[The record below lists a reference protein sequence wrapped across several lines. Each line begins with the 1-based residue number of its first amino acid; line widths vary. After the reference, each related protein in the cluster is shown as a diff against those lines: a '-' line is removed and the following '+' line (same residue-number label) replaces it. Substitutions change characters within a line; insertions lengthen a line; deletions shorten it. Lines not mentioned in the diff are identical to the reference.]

1 MFDFTKLSNA
11 VIEGD
16 NEQVQVYVK
25 EAIDA
30 KVDPL
35 TIINEGLIGGM
46 NVVGQR
52 FKVNDMFVPEVLMS
66 ARSMNAGIELVKPFL
81 AGGEMSNKGTVI
93 IGTVKGDLHDIGKSL
108 VGMMLECSGFKVID
122 LGVDISPEEF
132 MAAIK
137 ENDGK
142 ILALSALLTTTMLSM
157 KSTIDVCVEQGMRD
171 KVKVI
176 IGGAP
181 ISQEFSDQIGADG
194 YAGDAAA
201 AVELVTKLLKDNEMV
216 AR

>member
-1 MFDFTKLSNA
+1 MYDFSELSNY

-16 NEQVQVYVK
+16 EDQVQVFTK
-25 EAIDA
+25 KAIEA

-35 TIINEGLIGGM
+35 AIINEGLIGGM
-46 NVVGQR
+46 NVVGVR
-52 FKVNDMFVPEVLMS
+52 FKANDMYVPEVLMS
-66 ARSMNAGIELVKPFL
+66 ARAMNAGVDLVKPLL
-81 AGGEMSNKGTVI
+81 AGGEMTNKGTVV

-108 VGMMLECSGFKVID
+108 VGMMLECSGYKVID

-132 MAAIK
+132 MTAIK
-137 ENDGK
+137 ENNGK
-142 ILALSALLTTTMLSM
+142 VLALSALLTTTMLAM
-157 KSTIDVCVEQGMRD
+157 KTTIDEFSEKGMRKD
-171 KVKVI
+171 VKVI

-201 AVELVTKLLKDNEMV
+201 AVDLVTKLLQ
-216 AR
+216 

>member
-1 MFDFTKLSNA
+1 MFDFTGLSNA

-16 NEQVQVYVK
+16 NEQVQVLVK
-25 EAIDA
+25 EAISA
-30 KVDPL
+30 NVEPL
-35 TIINEGLIGGM
+35 TIINQGLIGGM

-66 ARSMNAGIELVKPFL
+66 ARSMNAGIELVKPLL
-81 AGGEMSNKGTVI
+81 AAGEMTNKGTVI

-108 VGMMLECSGFKVID
+108 VAMMLECSGYKVID

-132 MAAIK
+132 MSAIK

-142 ILALSALLTTTMLSM
+142 ILALSALLTTTMLAM
-157 KSTIDVCVEQGMRD
+157 KSTIEECVAQGMRND
-171 KVKVI
+171 VKVI

-201 AVELVTKLLKDNEMV
+201 AVELVAKLLQDVSMV

>member
-1 MFDFTKLSNA
+1 MFDFTGLSNA

-16 NEQVQVYVK
+16 NDQVLAKVK
-25 EAIDA
+25 EAISA
-30 KVDPL
+30 NVDPL
-35 TIINEGLIGGM
+35 AIINQGLIGGM

-66 ARSMNAGIELVKPFL
+66 ARSMNAGIELVKPLL
-81 AGGEMSNKGTVI
+81 AGGEMTNRGTVI

-132 MAAIK
+132 IAAIK

-157 KSTIDVCVEQGMRD
+157 KSTIEECVEQGMRND
-171 KVKVI
+171 IKVI

-201 AVELVTKLLKDNEMV
+201 AVELVAKLLQ
-216 AR
+216 

>member
-1 MFDFTKLSNA
+1 MFDLTSLGNS

-16 NEQVQVYVK
+16 DEQVRVLTNQ
-25 EAIDA
+25 AISA
-30 KVDPL
+30 NIEPL
-35 TIINEGLIGGM
+35 VIINEGLIGGM

-66 ARSMNAGIELVKPFL
+66 ARAMNAGIELVKPLL
-81 AGGEMSNKGTVI
+81 AGGEMTNKGTVV

-108 VGMMLECSGFKVID
+108 VGMMLECSGYKVID

-132 MAAIK
+132 IAAIK

-142 ILALSALLTTTMLSM
+142 ILALSALLTTTMLAM
-157 KSTIDVCVEQGMRD
+157 KSTIDECLEQGIRD
-171 KVKVI
+171 KVKVV

-201 AVELVTKLLKDNEMV
+201 AVELVAKLLLDATMV

>member
-1 MFDFTKLSNA
+1 MFDLTSLGKA

-16 NEQVQVYVK
+16 NEQVMALTQQ
-25 EAIDA
+25 AIND

-35 TIINEGLIGGM
+35 VIINEGLIGGM

-66 ARSMNAGIELVKPFL
+66 ARAMNAGIELVKPQL
-81 AGGEMSNKGTVI
+81 AGGEMTNKGVVV

-122 LGVDISPEEF
+122 LGVDITPEDF
-132 MAAIK
+132 LAAIK

-142 ILALSALLTTTMLSM
+142 VLALSALLTTTMLSM
-157 KSTIDVCVEQGMRD
+157 KSTIDVFAEAGMRNN
-171 KVKVI
+171 VKVI

-181 ISQEFSDQIGADG
+181 ITQDFADQIGADG

-201 AVELVTKLLKDNEMV
+201 AVELVTKLLN
-216 AR
+216 

>member
-1 MFDFTKLSNA
+1 MFDLTSLGKA

-16 NEQVQVYVK
+16 NEQVKNLTGQ
-25 EAIDA
+25 AINA
-30 KVDPL
+30 KIDPL
-35 TIINEGLIGGM
+35 VIINEGLIGGM
-46 NVVGQR
+46 NIVGQR

-66 ARSMNAGIELVKPFL
+66 ARAMNAGIDLVKPQL
-81 AGGEMSNKGTVI
+81 AGGEMTNKGTVV

-122 LGVDISPEEF
+122 LGVDITPEDF
-132 MAAIK
+132 LAAIK
-137 ENDGK
+137 ENNGK

-157 KSTIDVCVEQGMRD
+157 KSTIDVFAEAGVRNN
-171 KVKVI
+171 VKVI

-181 ISQEFSDQIGADG
+181 ITQEFADQIGADG

-201 AVELVTKLLKDNEMV
+201 AVELVTKLLN
-216 AR
+216 

>member
-1 MFDFTKLSNA
+1 MFDFTGLSNA

-16 NEQVQVYVK
+16 NDQVLAKVK
-25 EAIDA
+25 EAISA
-30 KVDPL
+30 NVDPL
-35 TIINEGLIGGM
+35 AIINQGLIGGM

-66 ARSMNAGIELVKPFL
+66 ARSMNAGIELVKPLL
-81 AGGEMSNKGTVI
+81 AGGEMTNRGTVI

-132 MAAIK
+132 IAALK
-137 ENDGK
+137 ENNGK
-142 ILALSALLTTTMLSM
+142 VLALSALLTTTMLSM
-157 KSTIDVCVEQGMRD
+157 KSTIEECAAQGMRND
-171 KVKVI
+171 IKVI

-201 AVELVTKLLKDNEMV
+201 AVELVAKLLQ
-216 AR
+216 

>member
-1 MFDFTKLSNA
+1 MFDFSGLSNA

-16 NEQVQVYVK
+16 SDQVQAKVN
-25 EAIDA
+25 EAISA

-35 TIINEGLIGGM
+35 VIINQGLIGGM

-66 ARSMNAGIELVKPFL
+66 ARAMNDGIELVKPLL
-81 AGGEMSNKGTVI
+81 AGGEMTNRGTVI

-108 VGMMLECSGFKVID
+108 VGMMLECSGFKVVD

-132 MAAIK
+132 IKAIK

-142 ILALSALLTTTMLSM
+142 VLALSALLTTTMLSM
-157 KSTIDVCVEQGMRD
+157 KSTIDECVAQGMRNE
-171 KVKVI
+171 VKVI

-201 AVELVTKLLKDNEMV
+201 AVELVAKLL
-216 AR
+216 AS

>member
-1 MFDFTKLSNA
+1 MFDFTGLSNA

-16 NEQVQVYVK
+16 NDQVLAKVK
-25 EAIDA
+25 EAISA
-30 KVDPL
+30 NVDPL
-35 TIINEGLIGGM
+35 AIINQGLIGGM

-66 ARSMNAGIELVKPFL
+66 ARSMNAGIELVKPLL
-81 AGGEMSNKGTVI
+81 AGGEMTNRGTVI

-132 MAAIK
+132 IAAIK
-137 ENDGK
+137 ENNGK
-142 ILALSALLTTTMLSM
+142 VLALSALLTTTMLSM
-157 KSTIDVCVEQGMRD
+157 KSTIEECAAQGMRND
-171 KVKVI
+171 IKVI

-201 AVELVTKLLKDNEMV
+201 AVELVAKLLQ
-216 AR
+216 

>member
-1 MFDFTKLSNA
+1 MFDFTELSNA

-16 NEQVQVYVK
+16 NARVQGKVN
-25 EAIDA
+25 EAINA

-35 TIINEGLIGGM
+35 EIINQGLIGGM

-66 ARSMNAGIELVKPFL
+66 ARAMNMGIDLVKPLL
-81 AGGEMSNKGTVI
+81 AGGEMTNKGTVI

-108 VGMMLECSGFKVID
+108 VGMMLECSGFKVVD

-132 MAAIK
+132 VAAAK
-137 ENDGK
+137 ENKGQV
-142 ILALSALLTTTMLSM
+142 LALSALLTTTMLSM
-157 KSTIDVCVEQGMRD
+157 KSTVDVCVEEGIRKD
-171 KVKVI
+171 VRI
-176 IGGAP
+176 IVGGAP
-181 ISQEFSDQIGADG
+181 ITQEFADQIGADG
-194 YAGDAAA
+194 YAGDAAG
-201 AVELVTKLLKDNEMV
+201 AVELVSKLVTEMA

>member
-1 MFDFTKLSNA
+1 MFDFSGLSNA

-16 NEQVQVYVK
+16 SDQVQAKVNA
-25 EAIDA
+25 AINA

-35 TIINEGLIGGM
+35 AIINQGLIGGM

-66 ARSMNAGIELVKPFL
+66 ARAMNDGIELVKPLL
-81 AGGEMSNKGTVI
+81 AGGEMTNRGTVI

-108 VGMMLECSGFKVID
+108 VGMMLECSGFKVVD

-132 MAAIK
+132 IKAIK

-142 ILALSALLTTTMLSM
+142 VLALSALLTTTMLSM
-157 KSTIDVCVEQGMRD
+157 KSTIDECVAQGMRND
-171 KVKVI
+171 VKVI

-201 AVELVTKLLKDNEMV
+201 AVELVAKLL
-216 AR
+216 AS

>member
-1 MFDFTKLSNA
+1 MYNYTELSNA

-16 NEQVQVYVK
+16 RDEVQVLTNK
-25 EAIDA
+25 AIEA

-35 TIINEGLIGGM
+35 EIINEGLIGGM

-66 ARSMNAGIELVKPFL
+66 ARAMNAGVDLIKPLL
-81 AGGEMSNKGTVI
+81 AGGEMTNRGTVV

-108 VGMMLECSGFKVID
+108 VGMMLECSGYKVID

-132 MAAIK
+132 MTAIK

-142 ILALSALLTTTMLSM
+142 ILALSALLTTTMLAM
-157 KSTIDVCVEQGMRD
+157 KTTIDELTEKGMRKD
-171 KVKVI
+171 VKI
-176 IGGAP
+176 MIGGAP
-181 ISQEFSDQIGADG
+181 ISQEFSEQIGADG

-201 AVELVTKLLKDNEMV
+201 AVDLVGRLL
-216 AR
+216 A

>member
-1 MFDFTKLSNA
+1 MYDYKELSNA

-16 NEQVQVYVK
+16 RDEVQVLTK
-25 EAIDA
+25 KAIEA

-35 TIINEGLIGGM
+35 EIINEGLIGGM

-66 ARSMNAGIELVKPFL
+66 ARAMNAGVDLIKPLL
-81 AGGEMSNKGTVI
+81 AGGKMTNKGTVV

-108 VGMMLECSGFKVID
+108 VGMMLECSGYKVVD
-122 LGVDISPEEF
+122 LGVDISPEEY
-132 MAAIK
+132 MTAIK

-142 ILALSALLTTTMLSM
+142 VLALSALLTTTMLAM
-157 KSTIDVCVEQGMRD
+157 KTTIDALIEKGMRKD
-171 KVKVI
+171 VKVM

-201 AVELVTKLLKDNEMV
+201 AVDLVGRLL
-216 AR
+216 A

>member
-1 MFDFTKLSNA
+1 MFDFTRLSNA

-16 NEQVQVYVK
+16 NEQVEVLTK
-25 EAIDA
+25 EAISA

-35 TIINEGLIGGM
+35 EIINEGLIGGM

-66 ARSMNAGIELVKPFL
+66 ARSMNAGIELVKPLL
-81 AGGEMSNKGTVI
+81 AGGEMTNKGTVI

-108 VGMMLECSGFKVID
+108 VGMMLECSGYKVID

-132 MAAIK
+132 MTAIK
-137 ENDGK
+137 DNNGE

-157 KSTIDVCVEQGMRD
+157 KSTIDECVAQGMRNN
-171 KVKVI
+171 VKVI

-201 AVELVTKLLKDNEMV
+201 AVELVAKLLQDVSMV

>member
-1 MFDFTKLSNA
+1 MFDFSGLSNA

-16 NEQVQVYVK
+16 SDQVQTKVN
-25 EAIDA
+25 EAISA
-30 KVDPL
+30 RVDPL
-35 TIINEGLIGGM
+35 VIINQGLIGGM

-66 ARSMNAGIELVKPFL
+66 ARAMNDGIELVKPLL
-81 AGGEMSNKGTVI
+81 AGGEMTNRGTVI

-108 VGMMLECSGFKVID
+108 VGMMLECSGFKVVD

-132 MAAIK
+132 IQAIK

-142 ILALSALLTTTMLSM
+142 VLALSALLTTTMLSM
-157 KSTIDVCVEQGMRD
+157 KSTIEECVAQGMRND
-171 KVKVI
+171 IKVI

-201 AVELVTKLLKDNEMV
+201 AVELVAKLL
-216 AR
+216 AS

>member
-1 MFDFTKLSNA
+1 MFDFTGLSNA

-16 NEQVQVYVK
+16 NDQVQAKVK
-25 EAIDA
+25 EAISA
-30 KVDPL
+30 NVDPL
-35 TIINEGLIGGM
+35 AIINQGLIGGM

-66 ARSMNAGIELVKPFL
+66 ARSMNAGIELVKPLL
-81 AGGEMSNKGTVI
+81 AGGEMTNRGTVI

-132 MAAIK
+132 IAAIK

-157 KSTIDVCVEQGMRD
+157 KSTIEECVEQGMRND
-171 KVKVI
+171 IKVI

-201 AVELVTKLLKDNEMV
+201 AVELVAKLLQ
-216 AR
+216 

>member
-1 MFDFTKLSNA
+1 MFDFTGLSNA

-16 NEQVQVYVK
+16 NDQVQAKVN
-25 EAIDA
+25 EAISA
-30 KVDPL
+30 NVDPL
-35 TIINEGLIGGM
+35 AIINQGLIGGM

-66 ARSMNAGIELVKPFL
+66 ARSMNAGIELVKPLL
-81 AGGEMSNKGTVI
+81 AGGEMTNRGTVI

-122 LGVDISPEEF
+122 LGVDVSPEEF
-132 MAAIK
+132 IAAIK

-157 KSTIDVCVEQGMRD
+157 KSTIEECVEQGMRND
-171 KVKVI
+171 IKVI

-201 AVELVTKLLKDNEMV
+201 AVELVANLLQ
-216 AR
+216 

>member
-1 MFDFTKLSNA
+1 MYNYTELSNA

-16 NEQVQVYVK
+16 RDEVQVLTNK
-25 EAIDA
+25 AIEA

-35 TIINEGLIGGM
+35 EIINEGLIGGM

-66 ARSMNAGIELVKPFL
+66 ARAMNAGVDLIKPLL
-81 AGGEMSNKGTVI
+81 AGGEMTNRGTVV

-108 VGMMLECSGFKVID
+108 VGMMLECSGYKVVD
-122 LGVDISPEEF
+122 LGVDISPEEY
-132 MAAIK
+132 MTAIK

-142 ILALSALLTTTMLSM
+142 VLALSALLTTTMLAM
-157 KSTIDVCVEQGMRD
+157 KTTIDALIEEGMRKD
-171 KVKVI
+171 VKVM

-181 ISQEFSDQIGADG
+181 ISQEFADQIGADG

-201 AVELVTKLLKDNEMV
+201 AVDLVGRLL
-216 AR
+216 A

>member
-66 ARSMNAGIELVKPFL
+66 ARSMNAGIELVKPLL

-201 AVELVTKLLKDNEMV
+201 AVELVTKLLNDNEMV

>member
-1 MFDFTKLSNA
+1 MYDYTELSNA

-16 NEQVQVYVK
+16 RDEVQVLTK
-25 EAIDA
+25 KAIDA

-35 TIINEGLIGGM
+35 EIINEGLIGGM

-66 ARSMNAGIELVKPFL
+66 ARAMNAGVDLIKPLL
-81 AGGEMSNKGTVI
+81 AGGKMTNKGTVV
-93 IGTVKGDLHDIGKSL
+93 IGTVEGDLHDIGKSL
-108 VGMMLECSGFKVID
+108 VGMMLECSGYKVID

-132 MAAIK
+132 MTAIK
-137 ENDGK
+137 KNDGK
-142 ILALSALLTTTMLSM
+142 ILALSALLTTTMLVM
-157 KSTIDVCVEQGMRD
+157 KTTIDELTEKGMRKD
-171 KVKVI
+171 VKVM

-201 AVELVTKLLKDNEMV
+201 AVDLVGRLL
-216 AR
+216 A

>member
-1 MFDFTKLSNA
+1 MYDFSELSNS

-16 NEQVQVYVK
+16 EDQVQVLTK
-25 EAIDA
+25 KAIEV

-46 NVVGQR
+46 NVVGVR
-52 FKVNDMFVPEVLMS
+52 FKANDMYVPEVLMS
-66 ARSMNAGIELVKPFL
+66 ARAMNAGVELVKPLL
-81 AGGEMSNKGTVI
+81 AGGEMTNKGTVV

-108 VGMMLECSGFKVID
+108 VGMMLECSGYKVID
-122 LGVDISPEEF
+122 LGVDITPEEF
-132 MAAIK
+132 MTAIK

-142 ILALSALLTTTMLSM
+142 ILALSALLTTTMLAM
-157 KSTIDVCVEQGMRD
+157 KTTIDEFTEKGMRSD
-171 KVKVI
+171 VKVI

-201 AVELVTKLLKDNEMV
+201 AVDLVGKLLQNVKMV

>member
-1 MFDFTKLSNA
+1 MFDFTGLSNA

-16 NEQVQVYVK
+16 NDQVQAKVK
-25 EAIDA
+25 EAISA
-30 KVDPL
+30 NVDPL
-35 TIINEGLIGGM
+35 AIINQGLIGGM

-66 ARSMNAGIELVKPFL
+66 ARSMNAGIELVKPLL
-81 AGGEMSNKGTVI
+81 AGGEMTNRGTVI

-122 LGVDISPEEF
+122 LGVDVSPEEF
-132 MAAIK
+132 IAAIK

-157 KSTIDVCVEQGMRD
+157 KSTIEECVEQGMRND
-171 KVKVI
+171 IKVI

-201 AVELVTKLLKDNEMV
+201 AVELVAKLLQ
-216 AR
+216 

>member
-1 MFDFTKLSNA
+1 
-11 VIEGD
+11 
-16 NEQVQVYVK
+16 
-25 EAIDA
+25 
-30 KVDPL
+30 
-35 TIINEGLIGGM
+35 IINQGLIGGM

-66 ARSMNAGIELVKPFL
+66 ARSMNAGIELVKPLL
-81 AGGEMSNKGTVI
+81 AGGEMTNRGTVI

-132 MAAIK
+132 IAALK
-137 ENDGK
+137 ENNGK
-142 ILALSALLTTTMLSM
+142 VLALSALLTTTMLSM
-157 KSTIDVCVEQGMRD
+157 KSTIEECAAQGMRND
-171 KVKVI
+171 IKVI

-201 AVELVTKLLKDNEMV
+201 AVELVAKLLQ
-216 AR
+216 